1 MDSKKTFAQTNLPIR
16 IAIGTQG
23 FYFAPSI
30 VVTLQNQYIDTLK
43 SIRFQMFFFCFH
55 YKKQVCGGDVDCLFS
70 ITHRRH
76 RRPHQPVSS
85 HSKIRPFRRWRRWW
99 VNILQIIAV
108 VRDIEL
114 EHTHIWDS
122 YIGGGCGDG
131 GGEPV
136 TQTSHSVTSPK

>member
-1 MDSKKTFAQTNLPIR
+1 MDSKKTFAQTNLVIR

-23 FYFAPSI
+23 FYLAPSI

-114 EHTHIWDS
+114 EHTSGTHILVVVAVMVVVS
-122 YIGGGCGDG
+122 QSLRPAIQS
-131 GGEPV
+131 PV
-136 TQTSHSVTSPK
+136 QNE